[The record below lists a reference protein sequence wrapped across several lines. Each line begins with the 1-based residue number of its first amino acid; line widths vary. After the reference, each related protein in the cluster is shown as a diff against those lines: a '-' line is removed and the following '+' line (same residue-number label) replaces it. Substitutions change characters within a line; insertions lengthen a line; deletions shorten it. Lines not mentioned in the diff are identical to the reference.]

1 MLSRFVAR
9 WLDLPEGQGARAAR
23 MLALVFA
30 LSAGLSLMKSAQSG
44 VFLAAYPRTMIP
56 WAFACSSVLLTA
68 LSAAAVRA
76 SARLSTA
83 KLAAFALGLTIASL
97 LALRALLSTAHVA
110 VPFVLYV
117 VIEAASGVLVIQVW
131 AVAAAATDARTGRK
145 LLPVAG
151 IGASLAW
158 TISGVA
164 VTPLVHLV
172 GANGLLFAAPIA
184 FGVAWALVRAIER
197 FDLAAH
203 DRHGAGR
210 DAGSVREALRFVY
223 RVPLLRM
230 MALLSV
236 LSLVAEEVM
245 DFHVM
250 STARAE
256 LGDADAIAAF
266 FGHYYA
272 ITSLLGVLFL
282 AGPAARVLSG
292 LGASRALLATPLLTA
307 IVASIASVVPGL
319 AAAVALRGTGRVLKQ
334 ALWSNAQEQM
344 QTPIAHRR
352 RSQARAATRGV
363 LAPAGYAAAALIL
376 AALPSHVDARWLAV
390 VVLVIS
396 VVMVAII
403 ARSAKLAY
411 RRALHRAVDERRLR
425 LGVGGARRSFELD
438 RETHAASVAALASG
452 SEDAALGA
460 DLLAAARDPDE
471 AALVRAL
478 AHQSPDVRRVAA
490 RAVGRS
496 ATPAA
501 MDALAAALSRETSP
515 DVLDALLASV
525 RHAVGQV
532 RALRAHPGL
541 VSAVARARE
550 TGDERVSSVARVV
563 EAGLREDGAALGV
576 ALLPAITGGSAAARS
591 AALGELTRE
600 AALASGVSS
609 ALRTLLA
616 TGDSSAKV
624 DVAEV
629 VIALGLMTLL
639 PDVVVLLREPAI
651 GPRVA
656 RLLVELGDDAFDG
669 GGNAGGLSTIASLT
683 RMAARLAE
691 RPSSA
696 TSSALVKRLLVHR
709 DRTIR
714 RHAARAFADA
724 VRNGRRPALPA
735 ADLTPL
741 VIDEARA
748 CFSLTSI
755 LAGLAQDDGVPDWT
769 FEPEFRWLASE
780 VELRIE
786 SSRSD
791 AMTLLSLTGRDDEL
805 VSAIEA
811 SRRAPS
817 AERDAQVAELLDVAL
832 PLELSRCLVPLFER
846 LSLRE
851 RVATATRL
859 DLLDREALAH
869 PLDAIVALSEPYLR
883 RAAALTYGARY
894 SERFPDLYAEDQ
906 PLFDTFSRARFLRSV
921 PLFSSVPGDDLLSVA
936 EVLEVVELE
945 AHDVVFHKGDPGEDL
960 YLVCTGRISIDDGS
974 VRIAELGEREFF
986 GDLAVIDH
994 QPRSADATA
1003 LRPSTLY
1010 RLRGADLRELMASR
1024 PEIAIGVVRVL
1035 AARLR
1040 DASQKVASGRPAGG

>member
-1 MLSRFVAR
+1 MGRFVAR

-30 LSAGLSLMKSAQSG
+30 LSAGLSLIKSAQSG

-56 WAFACSSVLLTA
+56 WAFACSSVLLSA
-68 LSAAAVRA
+68 LSALGVRA
-76 SARLSTA
+76 SARLGTSR
-83 KLAAFALGLTIASL
+83 LAAVSLLTTIVSL
-97 LALRALLSTAHVA
+97 LALRALLATSLGV
-110 VPFVLYV
+110 VPFILYV

-158 TISGVA
+158 TLSGVL
-164 VTPLVHLV
+164 VRPLVSVV
-172 GANGLLFAAPIA
+172 GANGLLLAAPVV
-184 FGVAWALVRAIER
+184 FGIAWALVLAIER
-197 FDLAAH
+197 SDLAHH
-203 DRHGAGR
+203 DRIGAGSR
-210 DAGSVREALRFVY
+210 GGSVREALRFVY

-230 MALLSV
+230 MAVLSL

-256 LGDADAIAAF
+256 LGDADAIAVF

-272 ITSLLGVLFL
+272 VTSLLGMVFL

-292 LGASRALLATPLLTA
+292 LGASRALLVTPLVTA
-307 IVASIASVVPGL
+307 VVASVASVIPGL

-352 RSQARAATRGV
+352 RAQARAATRGV

-376 AALPSHVDARWLAV
+376 AALPAHVDSRWLAF

-396 VVMVAII
+396 LAMVVVI
-403 ARSAKLAY
+403 AGQAKGAY

-425 LGVGGARRSFELD
+425 LGVGGARRSFDLD
-438 RETHAASVAALASG
+438 DKTHAAAVAAIEADSA
-452 SEDAALGA
+452 DAALGA
-460 DLLAAARDPDE
+460 DLLAAARQPDE
-471 AALVRAL
+471 SALLLAL
-478 AHQSPDVRRVAA
+478 AHRSPDVRRVAA
-490 RAVGRS
+490 RAVGLRS
-496 ATPAA
+496 TPAA
-501 MDALAAALSRETSP
+501 MNALSTALSRETSP
-515 DVLDALLASV
+515 DVVDALLAAV
-525 RHAVGQV
+525 RHAVGHTPT
-532 RALRAHPGL
+532 LRAHPGL
-541 VSAVARARE
+541 ATAVGHAGENGDARLR
-550 TGDERVSSVARVV
+550 SVARVV
-563 EAGLREDGAALGV
+563 EAGLREEGVALGA
-576 ALLPAITGGSAAARS
+576 ALLPAIAGTDRAARS
-591 AALGELTRE
+591 AALAELTRE
-600 AALASGVSS
+600 AALASGVQAQMR
-609 ALRTLLA
+609 ALLMH
-616 TGDSSAKV
+616 GDADAKV
-624 DVAEV
+624 EVAEA

-639 PDVVVLLREPAI
+639 PDVVVLLREPAV
-651 GPRVA
+651 GARVA

-669 GGNAGGLSTIASLT
+669 SGGAGGLSTIASLT

-691 RPSSA
+691 RPTAA
-696 TSSALVKRLLVHR
+696 TSGALVKRLLVHK
-709 DRTIR
+709 DRSIR
-714 RHAARAFADA
+714 RNAARAFAAA
-724 VRNGRRPALPA
+724 VRSGRRPPMTQ

-780 VELRIE
+780 IELRVE
-786 SSRSD
+786 ASRSD
-791 AMTLLSLTGRDDEL
+791 AMTLLSLTGQGDEL

-817 AERDAQVAELLDVAL
+817 AERDAQVAELLEVAL
-832 PLELSRCLVPLFER
+832 PSELSRCIVPLFER

-851 RVATATRL
+851 RVETATRL

-869 PLDAIVALSEPYLR
+869 PLDAIVSLGEPYLR

-894 SERFPDLYAEDQ
+894 SERFPDLHAEDV
-906 PLFDTFSRARFLRSV
+906 PLLDTFARARFLRSV
-921 PLFSSVPGDDLLSVA
+921 PLFAGVPGDDLLSIA

-945 AHDVVFHKGDPGEDL
+945 THEVVFHKGEPGEDL
-960 YLVCTGRISIDDGS
+960 YLVCTGRISIDDGA

-1003 LRPSTLY
+1003 IGASTLY

-1024 PEIAIGVVRVL
+1024 PEIALGVVRVL

-1040 DASQKVASGRPAGG
+1040 DASQKVAARPSGG